1 MRRPDQPSQTSPIFL
16 ELYVT
21 LYDML
26 NDDDDELRDFA
37 APIASWVLSYSS
49 SVFPDRT
56 VDLAGIPARESL
68 VEFLSTNF
76 NNQRGLFHHAVKRL
90 MNSVIVSGE
99 RAPFVP
105 FETLLGEHRKEST
118 VLFEEERQNL
128 FIDDICEID
137 IWSAVLKGM
146 NRAVFDQETVGNL
159 LVWASKGLECLD
171 TLFTSSGEQDGAIGW
186 TSKPEVF
193 SLGVLLFS
201 VTSLLID
208 TGEEDKDSGVNL
220 SKALENLY
228 VKGQSLALHP
238 HWLSRI
244 KSAIPVSKSS

>member
-1 MRRPDQPSQTSPIFL
+1 MRRPDQPSQTSPVFL
-16 ELYVT
+16 ELYVI

-37 APIASWVLSYSS
+37 APIASWVLSNSS
-49 SVFPDRT
+49 IFPDRT

-76 NNQRGLFHHAVKRL
+76 NKQRTLFHHAVKRL
-90 MNSVIVSGE
+90 MNNVIVSGE

-105 FETLLGEHRKEST
+105 FETLFGEHRKEST

-128 FIDDICEID
+128 FIDDVCEID
-137 IWSAVLKGM
+137 IWSAVLKRM
-146 NRAVFDQETVGNL
+146 DRSAFDQETISNL

-186 TSKPEVF
+186 TAKPEVY

-201 VTSLLID
+201 VTSLLII
-208 TGEEDKDSGVNL
+208 TGEEEKDSGVNL
-220 SKALENLY
+220 SKTLEDLY
-228 VKGQSLALHP
+228 AKGQSLALHP

-244 KSAIPVSKSS
+244 KSAMSISKSS